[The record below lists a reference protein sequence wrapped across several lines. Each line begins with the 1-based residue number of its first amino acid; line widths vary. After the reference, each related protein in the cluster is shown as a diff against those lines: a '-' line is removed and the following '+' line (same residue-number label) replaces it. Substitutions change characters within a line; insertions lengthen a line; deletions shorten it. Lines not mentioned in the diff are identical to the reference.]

1 MNGPT
6 RSAVAVI
13 DDDKP
18 VLVSLVEMLSIAGF
32 DCVGFDSPVDFLRAL
47 PKLAPCCVITD
58 VRMPRISG
66 LTLIER
72 MSGLGYG
79 HWPVIVISGHA
90 DIPMAVAAMQLGAST
105 FLEKPFRPD
114 QLIDAIEAAQQRMRC
129 PAPTDP
135 AGVEARGRLKTLTCR
150 EREVFNH
157 AVAGA
162 SIKATAVEM
171 GLSHRTVEAFR
182 ASILRK
188 MGARNFTALAG
199 LVRLAPDES

>member
-1 MNGPT
+1 MNVPA
-6 RSAVAVI
+6 RPALAVV

-47 PKLAPCCVITD
+47 PTLSPRCVITD

-72 MSGLGYG
+72 MRGLGYG

-114 QLIDAIEAAQQRMRC
+114 QLIDAIEAAQRRMRS
-129 PAPTDP
+129 PARTDP
-135 AGVEARGRLKTLTCR
+135 AGVDARDRLETLTYR
-150 EREVFNH
+150 EKEVFNH
-157 AVAGA
+157 AVAGT
-162 SIKATAVEM
+162 SIKTTAIEM
-171 GLSHRTVEAFR
+171 GLSPRTVEAYR

-199 LVRLAPDES
+199 LVRSASDEP